1 MIDTALECSENEPD
15 SAARAQLILAAIGH
29 TVRYPIDM
37 GGVVR
42 GGDRTEDTMRIPL
55 FGHVLISANITTRG
69 GKYSYF
75 AWMRVETDGLTCHI
89 SPLLP

>member
-37 GGVVR
+37 GGVR
-42 GGDRTEDTMRIPL
+42 GGENGRYDAD
-55 FGHVLISANITTRG
+55 SAFWVRAN
-69 GKYSYF
+69 
-75 AWMRVETDGLTCHI
+75 
-89 SPLLP
+89 